1 VTHDRPRRW
10 LGTALW
16 LWLGCT
22 ALYFVTA
29 PGRIDII
36 DGGIRFD
43 VTRSMLEV
51 GRPIVR
57 DTWLPGIVGRGGER
71 YSFYPLGT
79 SLIAMPFAALGSRL
93 SGGSIEASQFAFSMT
108 CVPFA
113 AATVALLFLIWGRLG
128 CSRATALR
136 WSLVVALCT
145 PLWPYAGSTF
155 DTVIIGFW
163 LTLAV
168 WAAVEAINRESMP
181 WAIVSGLSFAA
192 MVNIQEIYAVLGAC
206 ILVTDRVDTG
216 SLRSRLASRATR
228 IIAVGLAAGVG
239 AVLAYNAFKF
249 GNPMETG
256 RTSVGHPLL
265 GMMPIGLIGLFLS
278 PAKIILLYSPTY
290 LFGLLGL
297 RRLIRTSERPC
308 VIVAACLALHIFLT
322 ASLKFW
328 AGEWAWGPRYL
339 VVSLPLVCIGLPFVT
354 GRQLRAALAG
364 AVGAGLVVQLLA
376 ISVDHQR
383 YYLERSYPSFFWLNE
398 RSMYTDSALL
408 ARPGELL
415 AVVQKRDLSKVRA
428 LAPTHGRTSM
438 TGSPFGAP
446 APRKRD
452 VPQWMREHLVFVVP
466 RPWPL
471 WSGYL
476 PPALRPGRTTLMTVA
491 GLAVAMVAFGVLGLR
506 LREED
511 EVSVPVAART
521 DD

>member
-1 VTHDRPRRW
+1 
-10 LGTALW
+10 
-16 LWLGCT
+16 
-22 ALYFVTA
+22 
-29 PGRIDII
+29 
-36 DGGIRFD
+36 
-43 VTRSMLEV
+43 
-51 GRPIVR
+51 
-57 DTWLPGIVGRGGER
+57 
-71 YSFYPLGT
+71 
-79 SLIAMPFAALGSRL
+79 
-93 SGGSIEASQFAFSMT
+93 
-108 CVPFA
+108 
-113 AATVALLFLIWGRLG
+113 
-128 CSRATALR
+128 
-136 WSLVVALCT
+136 
-145 PLWPYAGSTF
+145 
-155 DTVIIGFW
+155 
-163 LTLAV
+163 
-168 WAAVEAINRESMP
+168 
-181 WAIVSGLSFAA
+181 

-216 SLRSRLASRATR
+216 SLRSRLASRPTQ
-228 IIAVGLAAGVG
+228 IIAAGLAAGVA

-249 GNPMETG
+249 SNPLETG
-256 RTSVGHPLL
+256 RGSVGHPLL

-278 PAKIILLYSPTY
+278 PAKSILLYSPTY

-297 RRLIRTSERPC
+297 RRLIRSSELPF

-383 YYLERSYPSFFWLNE
+383 YYLERSYTSFFWLNE
-398 RSMYTDSALL
+398 RSMYTDSPLL

-415 AVVQKRDLSKVRA
+415 AVVQMRDLPKVRA
-428 LAPTHGRTSM
+428 LAPTHGRMSM

-471 WSGYL
+471 WSAYL
-476 PPALRPGRTTLMTVA
+476 VPALRPGRTTLMTVA
-491 GLAVAMVAFGVLGLR
+491 GLVVAMVAFGVLRRR
-506 LREED
+506 LREEED
-511 EVSVPVAART
+511 VSVRAEART
-521 DD
+521 DG